1 MLNEESADE
10 GAVALPQVNVGDF
23 FSMEVFGEDD
33 LSGEFV
39 VSETGSIR
47 HPLLGRVLVAGM
59 PKGQLE
65 EYFRSLLAQ
74 DYLVDPKVSIEFA
87 SANLSRQI
95 VINGQVSS
103 PGVYEFS
110 ANERMTLLTAI
121 ARAGGFTD
129 IAKEKGVRV
138 IRMVGGSEEVIPV
151 NVPNLLSGKDP
162 DFILQANDRV
172 WVPESAF

>member
-1 MLNEESADE
+1 MN
-10 GAVALPQVNVGDF
+10 
-23 FSMEVFGEDD
+23 
-33 LSGEFV
+33 
-39 VSETGSIR
+39 
-47 HPLLGRVLVAGM
+47 
-59 PKGQLE
+59 
-65 EYFRSLLAQ
+65 
-74 DYLVDPKVSIEFA
+74 PKVSIEFA
-87 SANLSRQI
+87 SSHLLRQI
-95 VINGQVSS
+95 VVNGQVKS

-138 IRMVGGSEEVIPV
+138 IRMIGGSETVIPV

-162 DFILQANDRV
+162 DFVLQANDRI